1 MAAFF
6 TRCKQFL
13 RRYPLLVLVTL
24 VAVLAFGFTTAL
36 ANYNM
41 ITVRASV
48 LNVRQGP
55 GLSYNVM
62 AQVSGGQKYTILDQR
77 NDWYQIRLDNNR
89 IGWVASWLVDNTEVS
104 QATNRVGL
112 VTVNEAN
119 IRQSANTAAQV
130 LGTAKSG
137 EKVTVL
143 YQANGW
149 SQVLVNNSVGW
160 MRNDTIKLTN
170 ETASTVQTNDG
181 SNAQVSQ
188 AAIKTVTTKQTAYLR
203 SSPSDEASAVTALSA
218 NTTLTYL
225 ETTGQWYYVQ
235 TKSGQKGYVASWLVS
250 LSANDTAAK
259 TIPTKLSEA
268 TIMLDPGHGGSD
280 SGAIAN
286 NGTSFEKTY
295 TLETAKL
302 VVAALRAA
310 GAKVIMTRTSDT
322 FVDLGPRADMANKDG
337 VDAYISIHFDSAPTA
352 NQASGFTTYYY
363 NPKKDLGL
371 AKSLSTALGQALP
384 LTNKGVSYGNFEVL
398 RDNDEPAVLLELG
411 YINNDTDYKEIKSA
425 NYQQQAANAITQ
437 GLLKYFQ

>member
-1 MAAFF
+1 MAAFWAQL
-6 TRCKQFL
+6 KKYM

-24 VAVLAFGFTTAL
+24 VAALAVGFTTAL

-62 AQVSGGQKYTILDQR
+62 AQVSAGQHYTILDQR

-119 IRQSANTAAQV
+119 IRQSADTSAPV
-130 LGTAKSG
+130 VGTAKSG
-137 EKVTVL
+137 QKVTIL

-149 SQVLVNNSVGW
+149 SQVLVNNSAGW
-160 MRNDTIKLTN
+160 MRNDTLKMTD
-170 ETASTVQTNDG
+170 EVASTVQTNG
-181 SNAQVSQ
+181 GGATQVSQ
-188 AAIKTVTTKQTAYLR
+188 TAIKTVTTQQTAYLR
-203 SSPSDEASAVTALSA
+203 SGPSDSSSVVTSLAA
-218 NTTLTYL
+218 NTTLTYR
-225 ETTGQWYYVQ
+225 ETTGQWYQVE
-235 TKSGQKGYVASWLVS
+235 TKNGQKGYVASWLVS

-259 TIPTKLSEA
+259 TVPTKLSEA

-286 NGTSFEKTY
+286 DGTGFEKKY
-295 TLETAKL
+295 TLETAKI
-302 VVAALRAA
+302 VANSLRAA
-310 GAKVIMTRTSDT
+310 GAKVILTRTTDT
-322 FVDLGPRADMANKDG
+322 FVDLAPRAAMSNKDG

-363 NPKKDLGL
+363 NSGKDLRL
-371 AKSLSTALGQALP
+371 AKSLSSALGSTLP
-384 LTNKGVSYGNFEVL
+384 LTNKGVAYGNFEVL
-398 RDNDEPAVLLELG
+398 RDNAEPSVLLELG
-411 YINNDTDYKEIKSA
+411 YINNDTDYKEIRSTD
-425 NYQQQAANAITQ
+425 YQQQAANAITQ